1 MERESS
7 KEWSVFFL
15 WRKGLSFYSREFN
28 LVFFTVERIFKT
40 DQSMR
45 RCFGWIIQPRKRRF
59 CWIFRYIL
67 NSMVKKITLLKG
79 NLCNYKSFIDALIST
94 FFVRWL
100 QNAPRFWDWFC
111 AEFCHVLC
119 RFYLRWWMH
128 DRDNLT
134 LIALK
139 DYLFGFWKKDFQVT
153 ASPAIVL
160 SLFIIHKISLKHDS
174 DTSASKLSLHA
185 SVNSWHYSCP
195 RSVYCRSIVFLLVV

>member
-45 RCFGWIIQPRKRRF
+45 RCFGWITQPRKRRF
-59 CWIFRYIL
+59 CRIFRYIL

-79 NLCNYKSFIDALIST
+79 NLCNYKCFIGALIST

-100 QNAPRFWDWFC
+100 QNAPRFWDRFC

-128 DRDNLT
+128 DPDNLT

-185 SVNSWHYSCP
+185 LVNNFAKVSANF
-195 RSVYCRSIVFLLVV
+195 IQILL